1 MRRRDLIA
9 GLGGVLAWPLVA
21 RAQTNKPVIGFV
33 NAASPKRYTRQLGGF
48 LKGLGEQG
56 FVEGRNVVIEYRWGE
71 EHNDRLP
78 AMVADLIERKV
89 AVIAAT
95 SAPAAIAARKATT
108 TIPIVFETGLDPVEA
123 GLVSSLDRP
132 GGNVTGVTQM
142 NIGLT
147 PKRFEFLHELL
158 PKAKLVAL
166 MVNPT
171 DGRLAKTTVDEAQD
185 AAKHLGL
192 EIRVFNVISADE
204 LDSAFAKVAEAH
216 VGGLVISGGAF
227 FTAYSVRLAALTQ
240 RYAVP
245 AIFQYR
251 EFTAAGGLAS
261 YGSDITESYRLAGV
275 FCGHILKGEKP
286 ADLPVQQATKVE
298 LYINTKAAKA
308 LGLTLPITLLG
319 RADEV
324 FE

>member
-1 MRRRDLIA
+1 MQRRQLIA
-9 GLGGVLAWPLVA
+9 SLGGAIAWPLVA
-21 RAQTNKPVIGFV
+21 RAQTKPVIGFV
-33 NAASPKRYTRQLGGF
+33 NAASPKGYAQQVSGF

-56 FVEGRNVVIEYRWGE
+56 FVDGRNVVIEYRWGE

-78 AMVADLIERKV
+78 GMVADLVERKV

-95 SAPAAIAARKATT
+95 SAPAAIAAKKATGA
-108 TIPIVFETGLDPVEA
+108 IPIVFETGLDPVAA

-132 GGNVTGVTQM
+132 GGNVTGITQM

-158 PKAKLVAL
+158 PNAKLVGV
-166 MVNPT
+166 MVNPS
-171 DGRLAKTTVDEAQD
+171 DGRLAQTTIEESKD
-185 AAKHLGL
+185 AAKRLGL
-192 EIRVFNVISADE
+192 EVSVFNVTSAD
-204 LDSAFAKVAEAH
+204 DFDAVFGKVAEAH
-216 VGGLVISGGAF
+216 IGGLVISGGPF
-227 FTAYSVRLAALTQ
+227 FAAHSAQLAALTQ
-240 RYAVP
+240 RHAVP

-251 EFTAAGGLAS
+251 EFTANGGLAS
-261 YGSDITESYRLAGV
+261 YGSDITESYRLAGIY
-275 FCGHILKGEKP
+275 CGRILKGEKP
-286 ADLPVQQATKVE
+286 ADLPVQQGTKVE